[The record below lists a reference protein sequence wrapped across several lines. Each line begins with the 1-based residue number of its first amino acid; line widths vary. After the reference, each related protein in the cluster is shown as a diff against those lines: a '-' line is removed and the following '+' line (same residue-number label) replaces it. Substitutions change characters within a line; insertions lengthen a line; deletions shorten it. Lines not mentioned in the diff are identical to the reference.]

1 MFTGSQ
7 ADVTGNSEFCLYVQ
21 CAELSSM
28 ASQCSD
34 IWHTTTEQL
43 GSILKT
49 TSTDIVNLLFS
60 FWEPAAEA
68 EGGLEA
74 GHVGTDDVYRKVVPV
89 LKCMGLLVGSEASS
103 IKEFRLS
110 IKS

>member
-1 MFTGSQ
+1 
-7 ADVTGNSEFCLYVQ
+7 
-21 CAELSSM
+21 
-28 ASQCSD
+28 
-34 IWHTTTEQL
+34 
-43 GSILKT
+43 LKT

-74 GHVGTDDVYRKVVPV
+74 GHVGTDDVYRKVIPV
-89 LKCMGLLVGSEASS
+89 LKCMGLLVSSKASS

-110 IKS
+110 IKSQENGAKMWSKSQWVPSTCMTEGLHYASGFGSVTCESTLGN

>member
-1 MFTGSQ
+1 VNSACMFKVLSFQ
-7 ADVTGNSEFCLYVQ
+7 A
-21 CAELSSM
+21 
-28 ASQCSD
+28 
-34 IWHTTTEQL
+34 WHPSAVIFWHKTTEQL

-60 FWEPAAEA
+60 FWEPAAEP

-74 GHVGTDDVYRKVVPV
+74 GHVGTDDVYRKVVPD
-89 LKCMGLLVGSEASS
+89 LKCMGLLVSSEASS

>member
-1 MFTGSQ
+1 MFE
-7 ADVTGNSEFCLYVQ
+7 V
-21 CAELSSM
+21 LSFQVWHPS
-28 ASQCSD
+28 AV
-34 IWHTTTEQL
+34 IFWHTTTEQL

-49 TSTDIVNLLFS
+49 TSTDIINLLFL

-89 LKCMGLLVGSEASS
+89 LKCMVLLVSSEGSHSLAWPKVC
-103 IKEFRLS
+103 IMHQALGQLHVNRH
-110 IKS
+110 